1 MIDKIWEAATGKWGL
16 IAVVVLALPGGRHM
30 LRGAGKEV
38 IRAGL
43 VVNDKVK
50 EIVAEVREEASDVV
64 AEVKAEREQNQKH
77 EKKHAHA
84 EKAGS

>member
-1 MIDKIWEAATGKWGL
+1 MLDKVWEAATGKWGI
-16 IAVVVLALPGGRHM
+16 IAVAILALPGGRNA
-30 LRGAGKEV
+30 LRSAGKEV

-64 AEVKAEREQNQKH
+64 AEVKAERELNEKQK
-77 EKKHAHA
+77 KHA
-84 EKAGS
+84 EKAHA